1 MAKGQKSTLTN
12 SEKKEYAKLLFTRES
27 LTQKEIAQR
36 VGTSENTISNWVN
49 AGKWETLRRSL
60 MVTKDEQLSQL
71 YRQLELLNI
80 DIENAKGY
88 PDSAQADVIS
98 KLTKAISQL
107 ETETNIGQ
115 IMEVCKELISYIQQD
130 DLELAK
136 ELTVA
141 CQSFISAKLSTKS

>member
-88 PDSAQADVIS
+88 PV
-98 KLTKAISQL
+98 
-107 ETETNIGQ
+107 G
-115 IMEVCKELISYIQQD
+115 
-130 DLELAK
+130 
-136 ELTVA
+136 
-141 CQSFISAKLSTKS
+141 